1 MDASEVVPLGR
12 TSVSVTRLGLGLASI
27 GGLFTPVPKEQAVAT
42 IERAWDLGVRLFDT
56 APVYGYGRSETY
68 AGLVLRSKPRH
79 EFVLSTKVGRLLVP
93 GGTDTQEIWADP
105 PPGVGPKND
114 YSYAAV
120 RQSIEDS
127 LERLGLDRIDVL
139 HVHDPEQDFPLA
151 VGEAYY
157 ALADL
162 RATGRIGAVSI
173 GVNHAD
179 VAARYLREVE
189 EPGLDAVLLAGRYS
203 LLDQSGLDDLLPLC
217 GERGV
222 AVIAAGVFQGGI
234 LTSADAPPAATAWQR
249 LCESFDV
256 PLAAAAIQFPFT
268 HPAVASVLVGAR
280 HPDEV
285 EASVQGL
292 ATEVSDELWREAE
305 RVGLT
310 PARAPKP

>member
-27 GGLFTPVPKEQAVAT
+27 GGLFTPVSQEQAVAT
-42 IERAWDLGVRLFDT
+42 IERAWELGVRLFDT

-68 AGLVLRSKPRH
+68 GGLVLRTKPRA

-93 GGTDTQEIWADP
+93 GGADTQTIWADP
-105 PPGVGPKND
+105 LPGVGPKLD
-114 YSYAAV
+114 YSYAGV

-139 HVHDPEQDFPLA
+139 HVHDPEQDFPNA
-151 VGEAYY
+151 VREAYS

-162 RATGRIGAVSI
+162 RAARRIGAVSI

-179 VAARYLREVE
+179 VAVRYLREVE
-189 EPGLDAVLLAGRYS
+189 EPGPDAVLLAGRYT
-203 LLDQSGLDDLLPLC
+203 LLDQSGRDDLLPLC
-217 GERGV
+217 LERGV

-234 LTSADAPPAATAWQR
+234 LTSADAPAAAAEWR
-249 LCESFDV
+249 KLCDRFDV

-268 HPAVASVLVGAR
+268 HPTVATVLVGAR

-285 EASVQGL
+285 KASVDGL
-292 ATEVSDELWREAE
+292 ATEVPEDLWREAE
-305 RVGLT
+305 RLGLT
-310 PARAPKP
+310 